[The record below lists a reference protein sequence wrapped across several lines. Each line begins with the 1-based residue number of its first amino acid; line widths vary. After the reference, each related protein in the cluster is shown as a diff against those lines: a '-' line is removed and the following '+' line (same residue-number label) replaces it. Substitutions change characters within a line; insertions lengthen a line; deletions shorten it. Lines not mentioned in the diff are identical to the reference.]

1 MQSQCLAGPM
11 VLRRSPSYTQ
21 IRVFL
26 RKFAPCHHPILMTCH
41 HRVNWF
47 SSNLVNRG
55 EPCPVSG
62 FPQGESAM
70 SSIAR
75 MAVFVVLGSAFTALA
90 LVVAGY
96 LSTTFG

>member
-1 MQSQCLAGPM
+1 
-11 VLRRSPSYTQ
+11 
-21 IRVFL
+21 
-26 RKFAPCHHPILMTCH
+26 
-41 HRVNWF
+41 
-47 SSNLVNRG
+47 
-55 EPCPVSG
+55 
-62 FPQGESAM
+62 M